1 MRSSWHFFGC
11 FACNLGDVSVFETE
25 VTSLIFAIES
35 DSTSAVLDIKNAYM
49 IRYRLRNRWH
59 NCFQLGITVVCSHIY
74 REDNCFADLLA
85 SHGHGLVGSV
95 WFDSLPSDLSLD
107 FFKDRISLPNYR
119 FP

>member
-49 IRYRLRNRWH
+49 IRYRLRHRWH

-74 REDNCFADLLA
+74 REDNCCADLLA
-85 SHGHGLVGSV
+85 SHGHGLVGLV